1 MKEKKDVTKF
11 ILIILLFSLLIV
23 GCSKYSN
30 NENDYKDASEVSS
43 QNNTDSRNKEHE
55 GAKPTPID
63 NVEKEVID
71 NSSEEASK
79 PTEELSKP
87 TEELSEPTEA
97 ISEPTEV
104 HKEIDSS
111 KQTDDSVKE
120 DDSLKN
126 STVIKEYSQLCFDN
140 CLYTFSKVLKK
151 VDGSQL
157 VYQGEVT
164 NCVDY
169 LMTPIINET
178 ANSFIKGALFYKW
191 NESLVVEW
199 DETYYL
205 YEYESDVNFEIQEID
220 YTTED
225 INSAWTAVF
234 NYIDDIDGVALNDI
248 WLDRDYGAL
257 YRAYYMKYGNG
268 ASNGI
273 SEENVMVF
281 EVNLIFDS
289 DDNEYGEEA
298 NTKIIL
304 IKDTVSGIWQVDEA
318 RLYY

>member
-1 MKEKKDVTKF
+1 MMKEKKDVTKF

-43 QNNTDSRNKEHE
+43 QNNTDNKIKEYE
-55 GAKPTPID
+55 GAKPTQID
-63 NVEKEVID
+63 NGEKEDTD

-79 PTEELSKP
+79 PTEVISKP
-87 TEELSEPTEA
+87 SEVQEE
-97 ISEPTEV
+97 IN
-104 HKEIDSS
+104 SS
-111 KQTDDSVKE
+111 KQNDDSVKD
-120 DDSLKN
+120 DDSLEN
-126 STVIKEYSQLCFDN
+126 SNEIKEYSQLCFDN
-140 CLYTFSKVLKK
+140 CLYTFCKVVEK

-157 VYQGEVT
+157 VYKGEVT

-169 LMTPIINET
+169 LMTPIINDT
-178 ANSFIKGALFYKW
+178 ANSFIIGALFYKW
-191 NESLVVEW
+191 NESLIVEW

-205 YEYESDVNFEIQEID
+205 YEYDGDVNIDIQEID
-220 YTTED
+220 YTKED
-225 INSAWTAVF
+225 INSAWTAAF
-234 NYIDDIDGVALNDI
+234 NYIDNLDGVVLNDI
-248 WLDRDYGAL
+248 WLDREYGAL

-289 DDNEYGEEA
+289 DDNEYGERA

-304 IKDTVSGIWQVDEA
+304 IKDIISGIWQVDEA
-318 RLYY
+318 RLYR